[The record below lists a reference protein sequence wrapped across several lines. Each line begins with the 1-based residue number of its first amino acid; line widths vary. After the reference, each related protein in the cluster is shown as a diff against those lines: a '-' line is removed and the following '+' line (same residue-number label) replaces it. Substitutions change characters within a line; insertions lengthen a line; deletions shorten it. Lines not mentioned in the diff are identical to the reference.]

1 MKPLLLIKTCQ
12 NLPDCG
18 HGKEKLIVIAVAG
31 CGMHYFVSAVLVH
44 FELLQISLQVLFTAM
59 KIHTMARIVKKK
71 PLKMM
76 CFSSTVGYGIIVQE
90 SLFKDTL
97 RAYFC

>member
-1 MKPLLLIKTCQ
+1 M
-12 NLPDCG
+12 
-18 HGKEKLIVIAVAG
+18 IAVAG
-31 CGMHYFVSAVLVH
+31 CEMHYFVSAALVH
-44 FELLQISLQVLFTAM
+44 FELLRISLQVLFTDM
-59 KIHTMARIVKKK
+59 KIHTMTRIVKKK

-76 CFSSTVGYGIIVQE
+76 CFSSTVGYGIIVQA

>member
-1 MKPLLLIKTCQ
+1 M
-12 NLPDCG
+12 
-18 HGKEKLIVIAVAG
+18 IAVAS

-44 FELLQISLQVLFTAM
+44 VELLRISLQVLFTAM